1 MYLDYATVQPP
12 AIDVKFHDTTC
23 IVAAVTRRYELKRRA
38 ERQDETRQRIVD
50 ATIELHQTIGAAQ
63 TTVSEIAK
71 RAGVGRVTVYRH
83 FPDEETLFYACSG
96 HYFSQHPFPDIE
108 RWRRIPDPHDR
119 LREGLRDTYA
129 WHEENRQMIAMALAE
144 ARELPMMTRYH
155 DFWDAAA
162 EALAAAWRVR
172 GRRRSNLKA
181 AIALALSF
189 DTHRTLTREQHLTEG
204 QSIELMVHLAE
215 SA

>member
-1 MYLDYATVQPP
+1 MAV
-12 AIDVKFHDTTC
+12 
-23 IVAAVTRRYELKRRA
+23 VTRRYELKRRA

-50 ATIELHQTIGAAQ
+50 ATIELHKTIGAAQ
-63 TTVSEIAK
+63 TTISEVAK
-71 RAGVGRVTVYRH
+71 QAGVGRVTVYRH

-204 QSIELMVHLAE
+204 ESMELMVHLAE
-215 SA
+215 SV